1 VVQIHQT
8 VSDADAEVAPAAV
21 EPNPTFD
28 EEEPTTETPT
38 SILTFYRIHKDTEI
52 VVVDQS
58 DGDLDLEA
66 AAASVSE
73 HQPTAVTSPVN
84 RSTVCQW
91 SVTDV
96 VQSIRKSF
104 AGYDK
109 EVNIVADLVVNGL
122 SARAKQN
129 RPKGVILC
137 GPPGTGKSTLAQS
150 LLEALRCNV
159 KYLDHSLL
167 LRVLEGEAE
176 TMLRQCFDDAARIPP
191 CCIVMENM
199 ELLLPSRSASTTTFL
214 QKRITSCWLSLM
226 DELAAGVVVVGVTSH
241 VNDVDAAARRAGR
254 MEREVEISVP
264 TPADRLSILTH
275 LFQQAGTRIVPTE
288 SSTIANASTAESDL
302 ESIESYAAEIAE
314 PLVQQTAAAAHGTVG
329 ADLLTLVK
337 EIFYQNVITS
347 STDNDDMAFVTGGM
361 EALSVTTRAVTQIT
375 DVAVR
380 SALRKIS
387 PSALREVVVEVPT
400 VYWSDIGGMQEVKQ
414 ALQQVVEWPL
424 KHPDWYA
431 SLQIGPLKGVLLY
444 GPPGCSKTLMAKAVA
459 TESSMNFLAVRGPEL
474 LSKWLGESEKA
485 VQALFRRARA
495 AAPAIIFFD
504 EIDALAGV
512 RGESSSGV
520 SDRVLAQL
528 LTELDG
534 IEALKQV
541 VVIAATNRPD
551 MLDPALIRPGR
562 IDRKVI
568 SPLSVHESSPCM
580 SSSYVHV
587 LDLRSSSRRG
597 VQTKHFDH
605 RTWQNAHRRD
615 CDNRR

>member
-1 VVQIHQT
+1 MFVQIHQT
-8 VSDADAEVAPAAV
+8 VSDADAEVVPAAATAAAL
-21 EPNPTFD
+21 NPTSD
-28 EEEPTTETPT
+28 EEEPTTDAPT
-38 SILTFYRIHKDTEI
+38 TILTFYRIQKDTEI

-58 DGDLDLEA
+58 DGDLGTEE

-73 HQPTAVTSPVN
+73 QQPTVSAVN
-84 RSTVCQW
+84 HSTVCQW

-96 VQSIRKSF
+96 VQSIRKYF
-104 AGYDK
+104 AGYEK
-109 EVNIVADLVVNGL
+109 EVDIVADLVVNGL
-122 SARAKQN
+122 SSRSKQN

-137 GPPGTGKSTLAQS
+137 GPPGTGKSKLAQS
-150 LLEALRCNV
+150 LLQALRCNV

-226 DELAAGVVVVGVTSH
+226 DELAAGVVVIGVTSH

-275 LFQQAGTRIVPTE
+275 LFQQAGTRLVPVE
-288 SSTIANASTAESDL
+288 SSTTESDL
-302 ESIESYAAEIAE
+302 NEATETYTAEIAE

-337 EIFYQNVITS
+337 EIFYQNIITS
-347 STDNDDMAFVTGGM
+347 SSGNDEMASVIGGM
-361 EALSVTTRAVTQIT
+361 ETLSVTTRPVTQLT
-375 DVAVR
+375 DMAVR

-400 VYWSDIGGMQEVKQ
+400 VYWSDIGGMLEVKQ

-431 SLQIGPLKGVLLY
+431 SLQIGQLKGVLLY

-568 SPLSVHESSPCM
+568 SRH
-580 SSSYVHV
+580 
-587 LDLRSSSRRG
+587 
-597 VQTKHFDH
+597 Q
-605 RTWQNAHRRD
+605 
-615 CDNRR
+615 

>member
-1 VVQIHQT
+1 MFVQIHQT
-8 VSDADAEVAPAAV
+8 VSDADADVVPAAATAAAL
-21 EPNPTFD
+21 NPTSD
-28 EEEPTTETPT
+28 EEEPTTDAPT
-38 SILTFYRIHKDTEI
+38 TILTFYRIQKDTEI

-58 DGDLDLEA
+58 DGDLGTEE

-73 HQPTAVTSPVN
+73 QQPTVSAVN
-84 RSTVCQW
+84 HSTVCQW

-96 VQSIRKSF
+96 VQSIRKYF
-104 AGYDK
+104 AGYEK
-109 EVNIVADLVVNGL
+109 EVDIVADLVVNGL
-122 SARAKQN
+122 SSRSKQN

-137 GPPGTGKSTLAQS
+137 GPPGTGKSKLAQS
-150 LLEALRCNV
+150 LLQALRCNV

-226 DELAAGVVVVGVTSH
+226 DELAAGVVVIGVTSH

-275 LFQQAGTRIVPTE
+275 LFQQAGTRLVPAE
-288 SSTIANASTAESDL
+288 SSTTESDL
-302 ESIESYAAEIAE
+302 IEATETYTAEIAE

-337 EIFYQNVITS
+337 EIFYQNIITS
-347 STDNDDMAFVTGGM
+347 SSGNDEMASVIGGM
-361 EALSVTTRAVTQIT
+361 ETLSVTTRPVTQLT
-375 DVAVR
+375 DMAVR

-400 VYWSDIGGMQEVKQ
+400 VYWSDIGGMLEVKQ

-431 SLQIGPLKGVLLY
+431 SLQIGQLKGVLLY

-568 SPLSVHESSPCM
+568 SRH
-580 SSSYVHV
+580 
-587 LDLRSSSRRG
+587 
-597 VQTKHFDH
+597 Q
-605 RTWQNAHRRD
+605 
-615 CDNRR
+615 